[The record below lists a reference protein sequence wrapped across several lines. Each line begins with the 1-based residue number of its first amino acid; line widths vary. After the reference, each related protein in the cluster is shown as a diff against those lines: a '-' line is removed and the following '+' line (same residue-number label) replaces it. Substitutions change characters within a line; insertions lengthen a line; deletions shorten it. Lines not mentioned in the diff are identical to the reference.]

1 MFLEFIVP
9 RSSFLVPRSP
19 LGGAG
24 AGLSGARGWQGNI
37 FNEDKDIPRAMQMC
51 GLRPPPRGAAPSLSL
66 GLAFRL

>member
-1 MFLEFIVP
+1 VFLEFIVP
-9 RSSFLVPRSP
+9 RSSFRAAP